1 MKSASRSSKAL
12 RKDKET
18 SGWDSSGVEA
28 TLQSRE
34 EIPACLISAVCFT
47 PLHAVRFSMVDAMRK
62 IALSKA
68 PVSLDMYRSLYMTD
82 YRWHKEYQ
90 PPTEEYLQKLKSA
103 DSQLKAKEFAV
114 PQEQRLMNY
123 WDNVVGEGREVIP
136 GPCSKVNRLSDDMPE
151 KKQKESYLPKSYPAT
166 EATATQE
173 EKLERPQA
181 LTKLENE
188 LSCSHCLPAAVQ
200 TPGTE
205 GMLLHKQELDRGW
218 AAYQQFILETC
229 RARQFKAQENKSM
242 VLGSSVLGEECFD
255 LDCRT
260 TYNTDFQPLPGA
272 HGGHCKANRT
282 LSHIFAEDECFNQN
296 YWVSEYEDSYSV
308 FLRRLNRSS
317 QIPTAGLCSAVKPIS
332 HLPHR
337 LSSQKAIA
345 VDTAQ

>member
-1 MKSASRSSKAL
+1 
-12 RKDKET
+12 
-18 SGWDSSGVEA
+18 
-28 TLQSRE
+28 
-34 EIPACLISAVCFT
+34 
-47 PLHAVRFSMVDAMRK
+47 
-62 IALSKA
+62 

-90 PPTEEYLQKLKSA
+90 PPTEEYLQVQY
-103 DSQLKAKEFAV
+103 SQLKAKEFAV

-151 KKQKESYLPKSYPAT
+151 KKQKGSSSGPESFQQAEKEQRKYFNSVLSNAESYLPKSYPAT

-282 LSHIFAEDECFNQN
+282 LSHIFAEDECFNQ
-296 YWVSEYEDSYSV
+296 
-308 FLRRLNRSS
+308 
-317 QIPTAGLCSAVKPIS
+317 
-332 HLPHR
+332 
-337 LSSQKAIA
+337 
-345 VDTAQ
+345 